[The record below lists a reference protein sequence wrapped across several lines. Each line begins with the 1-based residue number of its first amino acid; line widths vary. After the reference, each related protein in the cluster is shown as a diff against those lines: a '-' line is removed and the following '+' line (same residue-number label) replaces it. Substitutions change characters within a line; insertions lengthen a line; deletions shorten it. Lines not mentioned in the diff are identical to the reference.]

1 MTCTKPL
8 NCIYICY
15 NTQTRGMEIFIEIS
29 LILGLA
35 TIIAVV
41 MQKLRLPLILGHIIT
56 GVLAGPA
63 LFNIIKSAETLEIFS
78 KLGITA
84 LLFIVGLSLNP
95 RVIKEVGK
103 VSLITGLGQIIFT
116 SLIGFFISYLIG
128 YSITESVFIAT
139 ALTFSSTIIVLKLLS
154 DRRDLGKL
162 YGKIAIGFLL
172 VQDVAATVILIF
184 VSSLNEGMSPTDTFI
199 TITSKTVIIFVLLAF
214 MSMYIL
220 PWLTKMFAKSQEF
233 LFLFSIGWGVGMA
246 AIFHLI
252 GLSIEIG
259 ALAAGATL
267 AASPYHYEISSK
279 MKMLR
284 DFFIIM
290 FFILLGSQLTIGNI
304 NSLLIQ
310 SIIFSAFVLIGNPL
324 IVMTLMGLMGYTK
337 KTGFYAGLTVA
348 QISEFSF
355 ILILLG
361 YNSKLVPQ
369 SIVSLVTIVGII
381 TITGST
387 LMIIYAD
394 NIYKLLSPIL
404 GIFERKNV
412 VKEKRKKQNFNAI
425 LFGCHRVGTDFLAT
439 LKRLKRK
446 FLVVDFDPAVI
457 ADLNTKKIPNRY
469 GDAHDNEFLDEINID
484 KAETVIVTL
493 PDFDTNL
500 LILNKIRKTNTD
512 STIINIAHT
521 VDQANL
527 LYKLGSSYVI
537 LPHFLGGNYAAM
549 LLEKDGEN
557 NKKIAQERKKHIQH
571 LSYR

>member
-1 MTCTKPL
+1 
-8 NCIYICY
+8 
-15 NTQTRGMEIFIEIS
+15 MEIFIQIS

-35 TIIAVV
+35 TVIAVI
-41 MQKLRLPLILGHIIT
+41 MQKLRLPLILGHILT
-56 GVLAGPA
+56 GILVGPA
-63 LFNIIKSAETLEIFS
+63 FLNLIKSAETLEIFS
-78 KLGITA
+78 HLGVTA
-84 LLFIVGLSLNP
+84 LLFIVGLSLSP
-95 RVIKEVGK
+95 RVIREVGK
-103 VSLITGLGQIIFT
+103 VSLITGIGQIVFT
-116 SLIGFFISYLIG
+116 SLIGFFISRLLG
-128 YSITESVFIAT
+128 YTIETSIFIAI

-154 DRRDLGKL
+154 DRHDLGKL

-172 VQDVAATVILIF
+172 VQDVAATIILIF
-184 VSSLNEGMSPTDTFI
+184 VSSISEGMSPTDTFI

-233 LFLFSIGWGVGMA
+233 LFLFAIGWGVGMA
-246 AIFHLI
+246 AVFHLI

-290 FFILLGSQLTIGNI
+290 FFVLLGSQLTVGNI
-304 NSLLIQ
+304 NSLMSQ
-310 SIIFSAFVLIGNPL
+310 SLFFSAFVLIGNPL
-324 IVMTLMGLMGYTK
+324 IVMILMGLLGYTK
-337 KTGFYAGLTVA
+337 KTSFYAGLTVA

-355 ILILLG
+355 ILILLA
-361 YNSKLVPQ
+361 YNSNLVTHEV
-369 SIVSLVTIVGII
+369 VSLITIIGII

-394 NIYKLLSPIL
+394 HIYKLLEPIL
-404 GIFERKNV
+404 GIFELKNPI
-412 VKEKRKKQNFNAI
+412 KEKSQKPNYDAI
-425 LFGCHRVGTDFLAT
+425 LFGCHRVGTDFLST
-439 LKRLKRK
+439 LKKLKRK
-446 FLVVDFDPAVI
+446 FLVVDFDPSVI
-457 ADLNTKKIPNRY
+457 NDLKSKRIPNRY
-469 GDAHDNEFLDEINID
+469 GDAHDNEFLEEINID
-484 KAETVIVTL
+484 KANTVIVTL

-500 LILNKIRKTNTD
+500 LILNKIRKTNPN
-512 STIINIAHT
+512 STVINIAHT

-527 LYKLGSSYVI
+527 LYQLGSSYVI

-549 LLEKDGEN
+549 LLEKNGEN
-557 NKKIAQERKKHIQH
+557 NKKIAQERKRHIEH